1 MPTIPFAENYYS
13 FRNYKATLS
22 TVFEPP
28 SPEHAA
34 LHAIEAKLIEAHSLF
49 LARRYQDAID
59 AYLTVQGLIYAQV
72 SPAFPIGNVFSPSFI
87 FPIIPIEPLLS
98 ASLEWMNVLRVRQP
112 TAMVRPRLPVDD
124 ALLQVGGQL
133 GVSSQILA
141 APKAVSTAADLQ
153 LARTF
158 SNQGNT
164 SAANF
169 FIQRAQTTDPAT
181 AEILNSVLGLSHGET
196 PPAPATRGS
205 AMARESEGNSAP
217 NDISHT
223 DETLNV
229 MASVSHTAPV
239 LEPVPVEIPT
249 TTFHPT
255 PSQAIFSAPIA
266 AAIPLP
272 QSVIETRILS
282 TGLHNRDRSATFDWG
297 AGEAPPLDDIK
308 AAVYERRV
316 GNADLVDLISPALV
330 PSDVALLLP
339 HDYYYVIPLGLA
351 ECYHALEDYQ
361 KAKTYYFQAAS
372 YQYLNPTIEAP
383 YLWLRIATLYLDWG
397 NTFFRAGETADA
409 LSKYEQVLMPDDSA
423 PTASQL
429 YTLAALKPG
438 ADAARTVIAN
448 LQAFIN
454 TPSSPSLPTINPVLV
469 ATIIEVHQQ
478 LVKIN
483 AGLDF
488 WGFWAPSVPI
498 WTFDYLQSVA
508 VNFTQLAINA
518 ERDFINYQDRA
529 DQAALTRQQ
538 IVQQVSQAQA
548 EVQAAQLQADA
559 AALEVQVYNDG
570 LALAQQRATDAQT
583 NANDYAAKSW
593 DSISYQASSAQ
604 VSGGDDGDPNALNAL
619 ASQLLSGQTIS
630 GSRAT
635 IAAATQLAGARANRD
650 YEIGALQRQA
660 AELQSAAQQAQ
671 SEQVA
676 ASARAAAA
684 NAAVAVASLRTT
696 AAQQTLDAFDSQ
708 FFTPDVWQRM
718 GDVMYRLYRRYLSMA
733 LHTARV
739 MQQAYNFETDQSLHF
754 IKADYST
761 NEVKGLLAA
770 EALMA
775 DIQSFTYDLIT
786 SRAGKPQPV
795 RQTISL
801 AENYA
806 YLFEAQLRKT
816 GVMEFE
822 TRIDDFDTY
831 YPGTYA
837 GRIEAVEV
845 EVDGIVPV
853 SGISGTLTNSGIS
866 SYRIPSSSWPT
877 PSSSGLKYR
886 VQSKETLVLSDYQ
899 VRQDALLISSDQR
912 MLRVFQGA
920 GVASSWRLELPKV
933 INDIDYGALTDVRI
947 TFYYKARFDPVL
959 HDLVLAQLATH
970 PGVNTRQRAVP
981 LRWFYPDAFFHFQD
995 TGTLSITLKAVDFR
1009 RNESQPVLTNIG
1021 LLVAT
1026 DGTVAASG
1034 LNVSLAT
1041 PTHAALLG
1049 TTDATGLISSGG
1061 ASPWTPLGAGTAV
1074 GDYAITLA
1082 AANNP
1087 TLVHDGKLDLT
1098 PIVNIVL
1105 ILEYTF
1111 TPRK

>member
-1 MPTIPFAENYYS
+1 MSSVKYADSVYS
-13 FRNYKATLS
+13 FRAQTSFVGEFIGHAPDAATLAQIESDLSDAATAYYQRRYNDAIDYYKKAGLLIHRHLDTLVS
-22 TVFEPP
+22 TISPGAYDTVSHDVRLFDPILSVASGFMNVLPIPTPAPVRPSITVDPKVFGNPAIAQTGIRSTTLNSRTAQSAIADMQAASHFRDLGQVATAQALETRAQQTDANTAALFKVPTAGSHGTTVP
-28 SPEHAA
+28 SPVAGVGSRMTSPIMMAVTPRLGLGSNLVATPRLATIGTLPTNLSSGVLEGRTLGIMSNGTVTQISWTAGQTPDINKMKSAVYTSRITASSVLGDLLLHPQQPSDIALSLPHHYYYTIPLGIAEA
-34 LHAIEAKLIEAHSLF
+34 LHA
-49 LARRYQDAID
+49 
-59 AYLTVQGLIYAQV
+59 
-72 SPAFPIGNVFSPSFI
+72 
-87 FPIIPIEPLLS
+87 
-98 ASLEWMNVLRVRQP
+98 
-112 TAMVRPRLPVDD
+112 
-124 ALLQVGGQL
+124 L
-133 GVSSQILA
+133 GDYV
-141 APKAVSTAADLQ
+141 
-153 LARTF
+153 
-158 SNQGNT
+158 N
-164 SAANF
+164 
-169 FIQRAQTTDPAT
+169 
-181 AEILNSVLGLSHGET
+181 AETHYI
-196 PPAPATRGS
+196 
-205 AMARESEGNSAP
+205 
-217 NDISHT
+217 
-223 DETLNV
+223 
-229 MASVSHTAPV
+229 
-239 LEPVPVEIPT
+239 
-249 TTFHPT
+249 
-255 PSQAIFSAPIA
+255 
-266 AAIPLP
+266 
-272 QSVIETRILS
+272 
-282 TGLHNRDRSATFDWG
+282 
-297 AGEAPPLDDIK
+297 
-308 AAVYERRV
+308 
-316 GNADLVDLISPALV
+316 
-330 PSDVALLLP
+330 
-339 HDYYYVIPLGLA
+339 
-351 ECYHALEDYQ
+351 
-361 KAKTYYFQAAS
+361 QAAG
-372 YQYLNPTIEAP
+372 YQYLNQAVEAP

-397 NTFFRAGETADA
+397 NTLFRAGETADA

-429 YTLAALKPG
+429 YTLTALKPG
-438 ADAARTVIAN
+438 TDAAHTIIAN
-448 LQAFIN
+448 LNAFVN
-454 TPSSPSLPTINPVLV
+454 TPSSPSLPAVNPVLV

-478 LVKIN
+478 IIKIN

-488 WGFWAPSVPI
+488 WGFWTPSVPI

-508 VNFTQLAINA
+508 VNFTQLATNA

-538 IVQQVSQAQA
+538 IVQQVSQAYA
-548 EVQAAQLQADA
+548 EVQAAQLQAHA
-559 AALEVQVYNDG
+559 AALEVQVYKDG
-570 LALAQQRATDAQT
+570 MALAQQRAADAQKK
-583 NANDYAAKSW
+583 AHDYAAKSW
-593 DSISYQASSAQ
+593 DSIIFQACSTQ
-604 VSGGDDGDPNALNAL
+604 VSGGDDGDPNYLNKL
-619 ASQLLSGQTIS
+619 ASRLLSGRGATDE
-630 GSRAT
+630 SRAT
-635 IAAATQLAGARANRD
+635 LAAADQLAGARANRD

-660 AELQSAAQQAQ
+660 SELQAATKQAQ

-684 NAAVAVASLRTT
+684 NAAVAVASLRAT

-708 FFTPDVWQRM
+708 FFTSDVWHRM

-733 LHTARV
+733 LYTARV

-786 SRAGKPQPV
+786 SSAGKPQPV
-795 RQTISL
+795 HQTISL
-801 AENYA
+801 AQNYS
-806 YLFEAQLRKT
+806 YLFETKFRKT

-831 YPGTYA
+831 YPGTYS

-866 SYRIPSSSWPT
+866 FYRIPRSSWPT

-912 MLRVFQGA
+912 MLRIFQGA
-920 GVASSWRLELPKV
+920 GVASSWRLELPKA

-959 HDLVLAQLATH
+959 HDLVLAQLAAH
-970 PGVNTRQRAVP
+970 PGVNTRQRAIP

-1009 RNESQPVLTNIG
+1009 RNESKPVLTNIG

-1026 DGTVAASG
+1026 DGTVAPNG

-1041 PTHAALLG
+1041 PTHTAILG

-1061 ASPWTPLGAGTAV
+1061 ASPWTPLGTGTSV

-1082 AANNP
+1082 TANNP
-1087 TLVHDGKLDLT
+1087 TLVHNGKLDLT
-1098 PIVNIVL
+1098 HIVNIVL

-1111 TPRK
+1111 TPRS